1 MEAHKNR
8 RLEFKTEPLS
18 KIQKNERNIME
29 KIKTPNNPE
38 LNLRIPERLTSKLL
52 VLLNLSSWVLLKKK
66 ISVFEAKT
74 CLKTLNNARSI
85 LKTYLKTNF
94 PFPEKKK
101 LSISQ
106 KSPNIEL
113 EFLNQIRNLLK
124 ENAEFREQDLEIRKQ
139 CATSLQTL
147 KNELTLQ
154 SEEISIKC
162 EEIKILKEALLK
174 ENEIVKF
181 WKKKFAESITNFQG
195 TQAITLKNTS
205 FNAFYHLNP
214 PELWDEESDN
224 FFPNGDI
231 CHNSPL
237 KNQDLSLIELR
248 INDYEILKQITRPT
262 KTSHSEETLP
272 RMELT
277 YSEKN
282 SDKEKI
288 TSKPKKRRKKGKIK
302 DSI

>member
-8 RLEFKTEPLS
+8 RLEFITEPLS
-18 KIQKNERNIME
+18 KIQKNERNTLE
-29 KIKTPNNPE
+29 RIKTPNNPG
-38 LNLRIPERLTSKLL
+38 LDLRIPEKLTSKLL
-52 VLLNLSSWVLLKKK
+52 VLLNLSLGFFSKK

-74 CLKTLNNARSI
+74 FLKTLNNARSI

-94 PFPEKKK
+94 PSPEKKK

-106 KSPNIEL
+106 KSPNIEP

-162 EEIKILKEALLK
+162 EEIKNLEEALLK
-174 ENEIVKF
+174 KNEIVKF

-195 TQAITLKNTS
+195 TQAITLENTS

-214 PELWDEESDN
+214 P
-224 FFPNGDI
+224 
-231 CHNSPL
+231 
-237 KNQDLSLIELR
+237 
-248 INDYEILKQITRPT
+248 
-262 KTSHSEETLP
+262 
-272 RMELT
+272 
-277 YSEKN
+277 
-282 SDKEKI
+282 
-288 TSKPKKRRKKGKIK
+288 
-302 DSI
+302 